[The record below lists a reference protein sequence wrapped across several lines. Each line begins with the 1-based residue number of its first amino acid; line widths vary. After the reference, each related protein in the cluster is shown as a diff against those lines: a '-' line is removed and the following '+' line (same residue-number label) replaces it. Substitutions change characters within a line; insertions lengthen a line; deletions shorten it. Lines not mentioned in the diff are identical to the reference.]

1 MKRKEI
7 YPKNHLN
14 IIVIF
19 KILIVSISLL
29 FASKIALADQND
41 PRLNNLFKKLN
52 ETENQDEIRDLIS
65 DIWNI
70 WYEVDD
76 PKVIE
81 YFEKGIQAM
90 NLRNYPL
97 AIRFFNNL
105 IEEDPNFA
113 EGWNKRATVHFMMGN
128 FDQSMQDI
136 IKTLEL
142 EPRHF
147 GALDGMGLIFIHQGQ
162 FQQAIDVYDKML
174 EIFPFPKSIT
184 TKIAIIIIPVQPI
197 FPIINIYIQI
207 SILNKYLY
215 SSFSGAFFIALSISS

>member
-14 IIVIF
+14 MRVIF

-65 DIWNI
+65 DIWKI

-174 EIFPFPKSIT
+174 EIFPFSVKT
-184 TKIAIIIIPVQPI
+184 MDKKER
-197 FPIINIYIQI
+197 IQSFI
-207 SILNKYLY
+207 SQ
-215 SSFSGAFFIALSISS
+215 ST

>member
-14 IIVIF
+14 MRVIS

-97 AIRFFNNL
+97 AIIFFNNL
-105 IEEDPNFA
+105 IVEVPNFA

-174 EIFPFPKSIT
+174 EIFPFSVKT
-184 TKIAIIIIPVQPI
+184 MDKKER
-197 FPIINIYIQI
+197 IQSFI
-207 SILNKYLY
+207 SQ
-215 SSFSGAFFIALSISS
+215 ST

>member
-1 MKRKEI
+1 MKKKEA
-7 YPKNHLN
+7 YLKDHSSLKAMY
-14 IIVIF
+14 
-19 KILIVSISLL
+19 KILSIIL
-29 FASKIALADQND
+29 FLFITTTTVTADQND

-52 ETENQDEIRDLIS
+52 QTENQEEIRELIAN
-65 DIWNI
+65 IWDI

-81 YFEKGIQAM
+81 YFEKGIQAIRI
-90 NLRNYPL
+90 RNYPL

-174 EIFPFPKSIT
+174 EIFPFSVKT
-184 TKIAIIIIPVQPI
+184 MDKKER
-197 FPIINIYIQI
+197 IQSFI
-207 SILNKYLY
+207 SQ
-215 SSFSGAFFIALSISS
+215 ST

>member
-14 IIVIF
+14 MRVIS
-19 KILIVSISLL
+19 KILIVSISIL

-174 EIFPFPKSIT
+174 EIFPFSVKT
-184 TKIAIIIIPVQPI
+184 MDKKER
-197 FPIINIYIQI
+197 IQSFI
-207 SILNKYLY
+207 SQ
-215 SSFSGAFFIALSISS
+215 ST

>member
-14 IIVIF
+14 MRVIYKIFIVTII
-19 KILIVSISLL
+19 LL

-52 ETENQDEIRDLIS
+52 ETENQDDIRDLIS

-174 EIFPFPKSIT
+174 EIFPFSVKT
-184 TKIAIIIIPVQPI
+184 MDKKER
-197 FPIINIYIQI
+197 IQSFI
-207 SILNKYLY
+207 SQ
-215 SSFSGAFFIALSISS
+215 ST

>member
-7 YPKNHLN
+7 YLINHLSMK
-14 IIVIF
+14 VMF
-19 KILIVSISLL
+19 KIFILSLSFLFVSNVVI
-29 FASKIALADQND
+29 ADQND

-52 ETENQDEIRDLIS
+52 ETENQDEIRNLIS

-162 FQQAIDVYDKML
+162 FQEAIEVYDKML
-174 EIFPFPKSIT
+174 EIFPFS
-184 TKIAIIIIPVQPI
+184 TKTMDKKER
-197 FPIINIYIQI
+197 IQSFI
-207 SILNKYLY
+207 SQ
-215 SSFSGAFFIALSISS
+215 ST

>member
-14 IIVIF
+14 MRIIF

-174 EIFPFPKSIT
+174 EIFPFSVKT
-184 TKIAIIIIPVQPI
+184 MDKKER
-197 FPIINIYIQI
+197 IQSFI
-207 SILNKYLY
+207 SQ
-215 SSFSGAFFIALSISS
+215 ST

>member
-14 IIVIF
+14 MRVIS

-52 ETENQDEIRDLIS
+52 ETENQDEIRNLIS

-174 EIFPFPKSIT
+174 EIFPFSVKT
-184 TKIAIIIIPVQPI
+184 MDKKER
-197 FPIINIYIQI
+197 IQSFI
-207 SILNKYLY
+207 SQ
-215 SSFSGAFFIALSISS
+215 ST

>member
-14 IIVIF
+14 MRVIF

-70 WYEVDD
+70 WFEVDD

-174 EIFPFPKSIT
+174 EIFPFSVKT
-184 TKIAIIIIPVQPI
+184 MDKKER
-197 FPIINIYIQI
+197 IQSFI
-207 SILNKYLY
+207 SQ
-215 SSFSGAFFIALSISS
+215 ST

>member
-14 IIVIF
+14 MRAIF
-19 KILIVSISLL
+19 KILLVSISLS
-29 FASKIALADQND
+29 FASKMVLADQND

-174 EIFPFPKSIT
+174 EIFPFSVKT
-184 TKIAIIIIPVQPI
+184 MDKKER
-197 FPIINIYIQI
+197 IQSFI
-207 SILNKYLY
+207 SQ
-215 SSFSGAFFIALSISS
+215 ST

>member
-1 MKRKEI
+1 MGEQENMKKKEA
-7 YPKNHLN
+7 YLKDHSSLKAMY
-14 IIVIF
+14 
-19 KILIVSISLL
+19 KILSIIL
-29 FASKIALADQND
+29 FLFITTTTVTADQND

-52 ETENQDEIRDLIS
+52 QTENQEEIRELIAN
-65 DIWNI
+65 IWDI

-81 YFEKGIQAM
+81 YFEKGIQAIRI
-90 NLRNYPL
+90 RNYPL

-174 EIFPFPKSIT
+174 EIFPFSVKT
-184 TKIAIIIIPVQPI
+184 MDKKER
-197 FPIINIYIQI
+197 IQSFI
-207 SILNKYLY
+207 SQ
-215 SSFSGAFFIALSISS
+215 ST

>member
-14 IIVIF
+14 MRVIS

-174 EIFPFPKSIT
+174 EIFPFSVKTID
-184 TKIAIIIIPVQPI
+184 KKER
-197 FPIINIYIQI
+197 IQSFI
-207 SILNKYLY
+207 SQ
-215 SSFSGAFFIALSISS
+215 ST

>member
-1 MKRKEI
+1 MGEQENMKKKEP
-7 YPKNHLN
+7 YQKNHSSMKA
-14 IIVIF
+14 IY
-19 KILIVSISLL
+19 KILSIVLFLFISTP
-29 FASKIALADQND
+29 SVLADQND

-52 ETENQDEIRDLIS
+52 ETESQEEISDLIKN
-65 DIWNI
+65 IWNI

-90 NLRNYPL
+90 SLRNYPL
-97 AIRFFNNL
+97 AIRFFDNL

-113 EGWNKRATVHFMMGN
+113 EAWNKRATVYFMMGD
-128 FDQSMQDI
+128 FDKSMLDI

-162 FQQAIDVYDKML
+162 YQEALKVYDKML
-174 EIFPFPKSIT
+174 EIFPYSIKT
-184 TKIAIIIIPVQPI
+184 QEKKE
-197 FPIINIYIQI
+197 
-207 SILNKYLY
+207 SIL
-215 SSFSGAFFIALSISS
+215 SIISQST

>member
-14 IIVIF
+14 MRVIF

-29 FASKIALADQND
+29 FSSKIALADQND

-174 EIFPFPKSIT
+174 EIFPFSVKT
-184 TKIAIIIIPVQPI
+184 MDKKER
-197 FPIINIYIQI
+197 IQSFI
-207 SILNKYLY
+207 SQ
-215 SSFSGAFFIALSISS
+215 ST

>member
-14 IIVIF
+14 MRVIS

-41 PRLNNLFKKLN
+41 PRLNILFKKLN

-162 FQQAIDVYDKML
+162 FKQAIDVYDKML
-174 EIFPFPKSIT
+174 EIFPFSVKT
-184 TKIAIIIIPVQPI
+184 MDKKER
-197 FPIINIYIQI
+197 IQSFI
-207 SILNKYLY
+207 SQ
-215 SSFSGAFFIALSISS
+215 ST

>member
-14 IIVIF
+14 MRVIS

-90 NLRNYPL
+90 NIRNYPL

-174 EIFPFPKSIT
+174 EIFPFSVKT
-184 TKIAIIIIPVQPI
+184 MDKKER
-197 FPIINIYIQI
+197 IQSFI
-207 SILNKYLY
+207 SQ
-215 SSFSGAFFIALSISS
+215 ST

>member
-7 YPKNHLN
+7 YPINHLSMK
-14 IIVIF
+14 VMF
-19 KILIVSISLL
+19 KIFILSLSLL
-29 FASKIALADQND
+29 FVSNVVIADQND

-52 ETENQDEIRDLIS
+52 ETENQDEIRNLIS

-113 EGWNKRATVHFMMGN
+113 EGWNKRATVHFMLGN
-128 FDQSMQDI
+128 FDESMKDI

-162 FQQAIDVYDKML
+162 FQEAIEVYDKML
-174 EIFPFPKSIT
+174 EIFPFS
-184 TKIAIIIIPVQPI
+184 TKTMDKKER
-197 FPIINIYIQI
+197 IQSFI
-207 SILNKYLY
+207 SQ
-215 SSFSGAFFIALSISS
+215 ST

>member
-1 MKRKEI
+1 MKRKEV
-7 YPKNHLN
+7 YTKNHLN
-14 IIVIF
+14 MRVIS

-174 EIFPFPKSIT
+174 EIFPFSVKT
-184 TKIAIIIIPVQPI
+184 MDKKER
-197 FPIINIYIQI
+197 IQSFI
-207 SILNKYLY
+207 SQ
-215 SSFSGAFFIALSISS
+215 ST

>member
-14 IIVIF
+14 MRVIF

-105 IEEDPNFA
+105 IKEDPNFA

-174 EIFPFPKSIT
+174 EIFPFSIKTMDKKERIKS
-184 TKIAIIIIPVQPI
+184 
-197 FPIINIYIQI
+197 FI
-207 SILNKYLY
+207 SQ
-215 SSFSGAFFIALSISS
+215 ST

>member
-14 IIVIF
+14 MRVIF
-19 KILIVSISLL
+19 KILIVSISLM

-174 EIFPFPKSIT
+174 EIFPFSVKTMDKKERIKS
-184 TKIAIIIIPVQPI
+184 
-197 FPIINIYIQI
+197 FI
-207 SILNKYLY
+207 SQ
-215 SSFSGAFFIALSISS
+215 ST

>member
-14 IIVIF
+14 MRIIF

-147 GALDGMGLIFIHQGQ
+147 GALDGMSLIFIHQGQ

-174 EIFPFPKSIT
+174 EIFPFSVKIMDKKERIKS
-184 TKIAIIIIPVQPI
+184 
-197 FPIINIYIQI
+197 FI
-207 SILNKYLY
+207 SQ
-215 SSFSGAFFIALSISS
+215 ST

>member
-14 IIVIF
+14 MRVIF

-90 NLRNYPL
+90 NIRNYPL

-128 FDQSMQDI
+128 YDQSMNDI
-136 IKTLEL
+136 VKTLEL

-174 EIFPFPKSIT
+174 EIFPFSVKT
-184 TKIAIIIIPVQPI
+184 MDKKER
-197 FPIINIYIQI
+197 IQSFI
-207 SILNKYLY
+207 SQ
-215 SSFSGAFFIALSISS
+215 ST

>member
-14 IIVIF
+14 MRVIF
-19 KILIVSISLL
+19 KILIISISLL

-162 FQQAIDVYDKML
+162 FQQALDVYDKML
-174 EIFPFPKSIT
+174 EIFPFSVKT
-184 TKIAIIIIPVQPI
+184 MEKKER
-197 FPIINIYIQI
+197 IQSFI
-207 SILNKYLY
+207 SQ
-215 SSFSGAFFIALSISS
+215 ST

>member
-1 MKRKEI
+1 MKRKET
-7 YPKNHLN
+7 YLKNHLN
-14 IIVIF
+14 MRVMF
-19 KILIVSISLL
+19 KIFIISISIL
-29 FASKIALADQND
+29 FASKIAIADQND

-90 NLRNYPL
+90 NIRNYPL

-128 FDQSMQDI
+128 FDESMQDI

-147 GALDGMGLIFIHQGQ
+147 GALDGMSLIFIHQGQ

-174 EIFPFPKSIT
+174 EIFPFSVKT
-184 TKIAIIIIPVQPI
+184 MDKKER
-197 FPIINIYIQI
+197 IQSFI
-207 SILNKYLY
+207 SQ
-215 SSFSGAFFIALSISS
+215 ST

>member
-14 IIVIF
+14 MRVIS

-174 EIFPFPKSIT
+174 EIFPFSVKTMDKKERIKS
-184 TKIAIIIIPVQPI
+184 
-197 FPIINIYIQI
+197 FI
-207 SILNKYLY
+207 SQ
-215 SSFSGAFFIALSISS
+215 ST

>member
-14 IIVIF
+14 MRVIF

-105 IEEDPNFA
+105 IKEDPNFA

-174 EIFPFPKSIT
+174 EIFPFSVKT
-184 TKIAIIIIPVQPI
+184 MDKKER
-197 FPIINIYIQI
+197 IQSFI
-207 SILNKYLY
+207 SQ
-215 SSFSGAFFIALSISS
+215 ST

>member
-1 MKRKEI
+1 MEELENMRKKEFCL
-7 YPKNHLN
+7 KNHLN
-14 IIVIF
+14 FRAMFKVISIITF
-19 KILIVSISLL
+19 LFLSINSV
-29 FASKIALADQND
+29 KADQND

-52 ETENQDEIRDLIS
+52 KTENQQEIS
-65 DIWNI
+65 DIIKDIWDI

-90 NLRNYPL
+90 RIRNYPL
-97 AIRFFNNL
+97 AVRFFNNL

-113 EGWNKRATVHFMMGN
+113 EAWNKRATVYFMMGD
-128 FDQSMQDI
+128 FDKSMQDI

-162 FQQAIDVYDKML
+162 YQQAIDVYDKML
-174 EIFPFPKSIT
+174 EIFPFSLKT
-184 TKIAIIIIPVQPI
+184 MEKRE
-197 FPIINIYIQI
+197 NIMSFI
-207 SILNKYLY
+207 SQ
-215 SSFSGAFFIALSISS
+215 ST

>member
-14 IIVIF
+14 MRVIF
-19 KILIVSISLL
+19 KILIISISLL

-97 AIRFFNNL
+97 AFRFFNNL

-113 EGWNKRATVHFMMGN
+113 GGGNKRATVHFMMGN

-174 EIFPFPKSIT
+174 EIFPFSVKT
-184 TKIAIIIIPVQPI
+184 MDKKER
-197 FPIINIYIQI
+197 IQSFI
-207 SILNKYLY
+207 SQ
-215 SSFSGAFFIALSISS
+215 ST

>member
-14 IIVIF
+14 MRIIF

-174 EIFPFPKSIT
+174 EIFPFSVKT
-184 TKIAIIIIPVQPI
+184 MDKKDR
-197 FPIINIYIQI
+197 IQSFI
-207 SILNKYLY
+207 SQ
-215 SSFSGAFFIALSISS
+215 ST

>member
-14 IIVIF
+14 MRVIF

-128 FDQSMQDI
+128 FDQSMKDI

-174 EIFPFPKSIT
+174 EIFPFSVKT
-184 TKIAIIIIPVQPI
+184 MDKKER
-197 FPIINIYIQI
+197 IQSFI
-207 SILNKYLY
+207 SQ
-215 SSFSGAFFIALSISS
+215 ST

>member
-14 IIVIF
+14 MRVIF

-97 AIRFFNNL
+97 AIRFFNNP

-113 EGWNKRATVHFMMGN
+113 EGWNKRATVHFMLGN
-128 FDQSMQDI
+128 FDESMNDI

-162 FQQAIDVYDKML
+162 FQEAIEVYDKML
-174 EIFPFPKSIT
+174 EIFPFS
-184 TKIAIIIIPVQPI
+184 TKTMDKKER
-197 FPIINIYIQI
+197 IQSFI
-207 SILNKYLY
+207 SQ
-215 SSFSGAFFIALSISS
+215 ST

>member
-7 YPKNHLN
+7 YLKNHLN
-14 IIVIF
+14 MRVMF
-19 KILIVSISLL
+19 KIFIISISIL
-29 FASKIALADQND
+29 FASKIAIADQND

-174 EIFPFPKSIT
+174 EIFPFSVKT
-184 TKIAIIIIPVQPI
+184 MDKKER
-197 FPIINIYIQI
+197 IQSFI
-207 SILNKYLY
+207 SQ
-215 SSFSGAFFIALSISS
+215 ST